1 VNAQAGPPSP
11 SSANAIHFDAV
22 VEELRRV
29 LATVRHGSVTLIVQD
44 GRIVQIDTTQKMRVE
59 PRNTPGSAS
68 RRT

>member
-1 VNAQAGPPSP
+1 MNAQAGPPSP

-59 PRNTPGSAS
+59 PRGAAGGAS
-68 RRT
+68 RHT